1 MWIIHNLTGEQGWHI
16 CQENQ
21 KEPCGLAVF
30 VKDSVTGNAWKLK
43 LWPSQQTS
51 ILAKNCDKDMDDQMA
66 MRFPLKN

>member
-1 MWIIHNLTGEQGWHI
+1 MWLIHNLTGEQGWHI

-21 KEPCGLAVF
+21 KEPCSLAVF
-30 VKDSVTGNAWKLK
+30 VKEGNAWRMK

-51 ILAKNCDKDMDDQMA
+51 IRAKNFNEQVKDDLA